1 MGSGRIGHVSIDK
14 SINKL
19 ILNEINR
26 KKIVMVIMI
35 IKVIERLITMTLTV
49 NSKTIRT
56 RRIMTEINVLQ

>member
-1 MGSGRIGHVSIDK
+1 
-14 SINKL
+14 
-19 ILNEINR
+19 
-26 KKIVMVIMI
+26 MVIMI

>member
-19 ILNEINR
+19 ILNETNR

-35 IKVIERLITMTLTV
+35 IKVIATLITMTLTV